1 MGVVDISVCVTDSYP
16 EFLKL
21 KSGQGKLKLLV
32 GKTDAILSGLL
43 GLDTGWESHDYNTEG
58 NSTTKTNNNSNN
70 NKST

>member
-1 MGVVDISVCVTDSYP
+1 MGVVAISVCVTDSYP

-32 GKTDAILSGLL
+32 RKMDAILSGLL

-58 NSTTKTNNNSNN
+58 NSTTKTNNN

>member
-1 MGVVDISVCVTDSYP
+1 MVVVAISVCVTDSYP

-32 GKTDAILSGLL
+32 GKMDAIFSGLL

-58 NSTTKTNNNSNN
+58 NSTTKNNNN